1 MLIIHNFQPRLMSY
15 LKLLMNKTI
24 FVFAIDQWI
33 FERDIDRGLL
43 GEAIAGKIVF
53 PYKPLYGDMY
63 LREKEIALK
72 KG

>member
-1 MLIIHNFQPRLMSY
+1 
-15 LKLLMNKTI
+15 MNKTI

-63 LREKEIALK
+63 LH
-72 KG
+72 